1 MVLNTVKE
9 ADLKGKRV
17 LIRVDFNVPV
27 KNGVVTDAT
36 RIKAALPTINYILDN
51 GASLVVM
58 SHYGRPKGQKNMD
71 FSMAPIRAE
80 FEKLLGKPVKLA
92 PDVIG
97 EEVKKEVEALKPGEV
112 LLLENVRFYP
122 DEEKNG
128 SSFAKEL
135 ASYGDLY
142 VNDAF
147 GTAHRA
153 HASTEGVA
161 HYLPAFAGFL
171 IEKEVKFMAPLLE
184 NPEHPFVAVIGGSK
198 VSSKISVLESLV
210 KTCDTIVI
218 GGGMA
223 YTFLKVLGHSVGT
236 SLVEDD
242 YQETAKAFLAA
253 AEKKG
258 VKVILPLDHVCA
270 DKFDENA
277 TPVAVDS
284 VDIPEGLMGLDIGPK
299 TVAAIVE
306 EMKKAKNVV
315 WNGPMGVFEFAAF
328 AKGTEAVAKALAE
341 SNAVSVVGGGD
352 SVAAINKFGLA
363 SQISHVSTGGGA
375 SLEFLEGKVLP
386 GIKALEKTEKR
397 RPYIAGNWKMNLVPS
412 AAKKYAKELA
422 DAYKESGADCKFMI
436 ACPFV
441 DLPGV
446 VEAVKGTPVIVA
458 AENMAN
464 HKEGAYTGEVSP
476 LMLQDLGVNTVIL
489 GHSERRQYYGETNEV
504 VNSKVLLALECG
516 MDVDLCV
523 GETLEEREGGK
534 LEEVLTAQLEVGLK
548 GVKPEEMSKITI
560 AYEPVWAIGTGKTAT
575 PEDADNAHAFIR
587 ETVARIYSKDIAEKL
602 IIQYGGSVKA
612 ENVKALMA
620 KENIDGAL
628 VGGASLSV
636 EKFLPIIAFNK

>member
-1 MVLNTVKE
+1 MVLNTVRE

-17 LIRVDFNVPV
+17 VIRVDFNVPV

-36 RIKAALPTINYILDN
+36 RIKAALPTINYLLEG
-51 GASLVVM
+51 GASVVVM

-71 FSMAPIRAE
+71 FSMAPIAAE
-80 FEKLLGKPVKLA
+80 FEKLLGKKVQLA
-92 PDVIG
+92 SDVIG
-97 EEVKKEVEALKPGEV
+97 EDVEKAVKALKEGDV
-112 LLLENVRFYP
+112 LLLENVRFYKEEEAN
-122 DEEKNG
+122 DEAY
-128 SSFAKEL
+128 AKAL

-161 HYLPAFAGFL
+161 HFLPSYAGFL

-242 YQETAKAFLAA
+242 YIETAKNFLAA
-253 AEKKG
+253 AEAKG
-258 VKVILPLDHVCA
+258 VKVILPVDHVCA

-277 TPVAVDS
+277 EPVCVDGQ
-284 VDIPEGLMGLDIGPK
+284 DIPEGLMGLDIGAK
-299 TVAAIVE
+299 TVEAIVA
-306 EMKKAKNVV
+306 EMKTAKNVV
-315 WNGPMGVFEFAAF
+315 WNGPMGVFEFANF
-328 AKGTEAVAKALAE
+328 AKGTEAVAKALAD
-341 SNAVSVVGGGD
+341 SDATSVVGGGD

-363 SQISHVSTGGGA
+363 SKISHVSTGGGA
-375 SLEFLEGKVLP
+375 SLEFLEGKTLP
-386 GIKALEKTEKR
+386 GIKALEKAGR

-412 AAKKYAKELA
+412 EAKKYAAELA
-422 DAYKESGADCKFMI
+422 AAYKAAGADCKCMI
-436 ACPFV
+436 ACPYV

-446 VEAVKGTPVIVA
+446 VEAVKGSDIIVA
-458 AENMAN
+458 AENMAD
-464 HKEGAYTGEVSP
+464 HKSGAYTGEVAP
-476 LMLQDLGVNTVIL
+476 AMLQDLGVNTVIL
-489 GHSERRQYYGETNEV
+489 GHSERRQYYGETNEII
-504 VNSKVLLALECG
+504 NGKVLLALEMG

-548 GVKPEEMSKITI
+548 GVKPEEMEKITI

-587 ETVARIYSKDIAEKL
+587 ATVARLYSKSIAEKL

-612 ENVKALMA
+612 NNVKALMA

-636 EKFLPIIAFNK
+636 EQFLPIIAFNK